1 MLGSDASFRIFRGHT
16 GEINQIRITSDR
28 KRLASASDDG
38 TVRVWTIEPLRITWQ
53 KGDTF
58 FPAEGFVG
66 GNSGQGCLHTFGG
79 HEGIVQYCRW
89 IPSRDDSPER
99 LLVSCAL
106 HFNNYISPGLI

>member
-16 GEINQIRITSDR
+16 GEINQIRITSDH

-53 KGDTF
+53 KGDNF
-58 FPAEGFVG
+58 FPAEGSVG
-66 GNSGQGCLHTFGG
+66 GNIGQGCLHTFGG

-99 LLVSCAL
+99 LLVSRAL
-106 HFNNYISPGLI
+106 HFNKYTFPGLI